1 MYVSSRLGE
10 MGKMLFAQ
18 SGKLLRNIS
27 KVSGAKFHVGVKA
40 SLNLGNYKDQI
51 VGFRQKPDLAP
62 IAPVI
67 RVAGQ
72 ARAADK
78 PPDSGR

>member
-1 MYVSSRLGE
+1 MYPPFGRD
-10 MGKMLFAQ
+10 GKKLFAQ

-72 ARAADK
+72 AVQQINHRIAV
-78 PPDSGR
+78 GRL